1 MIRILFF
8 LCIATTSLVGQ
19 SSTDTTAIMA
29 HLDSLFGVSD
39 SLSASGNVLEAFKIV
54 DAAEVITLK
63 HIGKVSGYYG
73 DVCYFRAKAYLRK
86 SDYSEAEKWYLAA
99 LEVQKEALGES
110 HPYYASTLNSLGGLY
125 VRSGKYDLA
134 ESRLLE
140 AKQLKEK
147 WEGTENGGYA
157 IALINM
163 GSFYQAISKYKEAED
178 YFLKSQKLFENTL
191 GVYDLNYQ
199 IVLNNLGSLYQ
210 DIGRFD
216 KAEVYLIKSKD
227 IASIQSGL
235 ESPEYS
241 TAVENL
247 AKMYQAKGDYAQAE
261 YYYDQAIIINKKVWG
276 SSSPDYGLNLC
287 NMAILL
293 NQVGRLDE
301 AIIMMQEG
309 NQILGATL
317 GKDHEWYCATRQNG
331 IVFLSN
337 QGDYAQVLK
346 MQTELNAIWAKIAGK
361 ESVHYAK
368 SQHILATYYKEMGQY
383 DTSMQLY
390 TEALS
395 IREKLHGRE
404 HYNYAETLTEIAI
417 LLSAMGKY
425 ETAQEKFLEALAIQ
439 EKVYGSDHKTCAETQ
454 VLLAGLYA
462 KMEKYPQ
469 AASLFTRAA
478 EIDRTYI
485 LNGLSHLSEQEM
497 NRYLATFTKR
507 QERTLLFAQQ
517 TNGNTAI
524 TETCLDNSL
533 FFKGFLL
540 QAFNQNKYTALT
552 DSMDIENYNQL
563 KSYRYLLAREY
574 TKPIPQRQNVS
585 ELEAMANEL
594 EKEMARA
601 NPEFGQLV
609 EKVDWKAIQ
618 RVLNPG
624 ETLIDFVQYQNKN
637 KEKEQTT
644 HYAVLVLNAEDVSPH
659 FIPLF
664 EENEL
669 VSILNGSTTNK
680 LDFINNLYEYE
691 ELELPDTTVQQGLVS
706 LGKRKRS
713 IYDVVWQ
720 KIERSGLDGVN
731 RIYYSSTGILHRIN
745 MGAIP
750 ISDELILSD
759 KYKFVSLNS
768 PRQLA
773 KISAKRTLY
782 SGNEALVYGG
792 IQFEADTTAITPLF
806 ESGYPLLATRS
817 LAAIVEDSTLRGGT
831 WQYLHWTQKEAEVI
845 SKTLSKGGLNAVH
858 HSGLQATEESFKA
871 MGQSNNPSPRVL
883 HIATHGF
890 FFPDPEQKTATSL
903 DDQAVFKWSDNPMIR
918 SGLILAGGNYA
929 WQNGKPVSPDK
940 EDGILTAYE
949 ISQMN
954 LSNTELVVLSAC
966 ETGLGD
972 IQGNEGVYG
981 LQRAFKIAGAK
992 YLIMSLWQVPDRET
1006 MEFMTTFY
1014 KNWLP
1019 SDAEALA
1026 GKEEKMSIPDAFRK
1040 TQGEMRDRF
1049 DDVFSWGAFVL
1060 VE

>member
-8 LCIATTSLVGQ
+8 LCITTTSLVGQ
-19 SSTDTTAIMA
+19 SSTDTTIIMA
-29 HLDSLFGVSD
+29 QLDSLFGVSD
-39 SLSASGNVLEAFKIV
+39 SLSAAGNVLDAFKIV
-54 DAAEVITLK
+54 DSAEVITLK

-73 DVCYFRAKAYLRK
+73 DVCYFRAKVYLRK
-86 SDYSEAEKWYLAA
+86 SDYPEAEKWYLEA

-163 GSFYQAISKYKEAED
+163 GSFYQAISKFKEAED
-178 YFLKSQKLFENTL
+178 YFVRSQLLFEKTVGIN
-191 GVYDLNYQ
+191 DLNYR

-216 KAEVYLIKSKD
+216 KAEIYLIKSKD
-227 IASIQSGL
+227 IASNLSGL

-241 TAVENL
+241 AAVENL
-247 AKMYQAKGDYAQAE
+247 AKMYQARGDYAQAE
-261 YYYDQAIIINKKVWG
+261 YYYDQAIIINKKIWG
-276 SSSPDYGLNLC
+276 SLSPDYGLNLC

-293 NQVGRLDE
+293 NQVGRSDE
-301 AIIMMQEG
+301 ALIMMLEG

-317 GKDHEWYCATRQNG
+317 GKDHEWYCATLQNS

-368 SQHILATYYKEMGQY
+368 SQHILASYYKEMGQY
-383 DTSMQLY
+383 DASMQLY
-390 TEALS
+390 TEALA
-395 IREKLHGRE
+395 IREKIHGRE
-404 HYNYAETLTEIAI
+404 HYNYAESLVDLAN
-417 LLSAMGKY
+417 LLSVIGKY
-425 ETAQEKFLEALAIQ
+425 EEAEEKFVEALAIQ
-439 EKVYGSDHKTCAETQ
+439 EKVFGSDHKTCAETQ

-462 KMEKYPQ
+462 KMEKYLQ

-497 NRYLATFTKR
+497 DKYIKSFKTR
-507 QERTLLFAQQ
+507 QETILRFAQK
-517 TNGNTAI
+517 TNGRTAI

-540 QAFNQNKYTALT
+540 QTFNQNKYSSLS

-574 TKPIPQRQNVS
+574 TKPINQRQNVS
-585 ELEAMANEL
+585 ELEAKANEL

-601 NPEFGQLV
+601 NPEFGQSV

-644 HYAVLVLNAEDVSPH
+644 NYAVLVLNAEDVSPQ

-680 LDFINNLYEYE
+680 LDFINNLYEYK

-720 KIERSGLDGVN
+720 KIEGSGLEGVN
-731 RIYYSSTGILHRIN
+731 RIYYSSTGILHRLN
-745 MGAIP
+745 LGAIP
-750 ISDELILSD
+750 ISDEQILSD

-773 KISAKRTLY
+773 KISTKQTLP
-782 SGNEALVYGG
+782 SNNEAFIYGG
-792 IQFEADTTAITPLF
+792 IQFEADTMEMIPQI
-806 ESGYPLLATRS
+806 ESDFPLLATRS
-817 LAAIVEDSTLRGGT
+817 LAAIMEDSTLRGGT
-831 WQYLHWTQKEAEVI
+831 WQYLHWTQKEAELI
-845 SKTLSKGGLNAVH
+845 STTLTKGGLNAEH
-858 HSGLQATEESFKA
+858 RSGLEATEEGFKT
-871 MGQSNNPSPRVL
+871 MGQLNKPSPRVL

-890 FFPDPEQKTATSL
+890 FFPDPAQKTAVSAE
-903 DDQAVFKWSDNPMIR
+903 DASVFKWSDNPMIR
-918 SGLILAGGNYA
+918 SGLILSGGNYA
-929 WQNGKPVSPDK
+929 WQNGIPVSPDK

-1026 GKEEKMSIPDAFRK
+1026 GKKGKMTIPEAFRK
-1040 TQGEMRDRF
+1040 TQREMRERF
-1049 DDVFSWGAFVL
+1049 GDVYSWGAFVL